1 MTRLFV
7 LSLMASVTTFHVAY
21 ATTPESAPTPSTMPN
36 GWGNLLATQYPAL
49 APFIGWMAPT
59 AALLIVVL
67 VIWLGFNRLA
77 KVQRDHMAR
86 IQTAET
92 DLRRKEKLVL
102 ASSFSNELTENKIK
116 CETFITI
123 YSELLRSLRDIER
136 KAPYEDT
143 GDFIHQHPPLS
154 RHVFDENI
162 DKLHV
167 FGTKIAGE
175 LTQTYAAI
183 RSEPQYFSL
192 ESHTPRA
199 TAIRIVEM
207 VMDDAQR
214 TLEPIETLV
223 ATLNVIIRDGAKLD
237 MR

>member
-1 MTRLFV
+1 MAPFV
-7 LSLMASVTTFHVAY
+7 TFCVIIFLA
-21 ATTPESAPTPSTMPN
+21 SAPFVPFAHAASS
-36 GWGNLLATQYPAL
+36 GGVGAELAGQFPAL
-49 APFIGWMAPT
+49 APFAEWIAP
-59 AALLIVVL
+59 ACSLLVIVL
-67 VIWLGFNRLA
+67 VIWLGFSRLA
-77 KVQRDHMAR
+77 KVQRDQMAR
-86 IQTAET
+86 IQNAEI

-102 ASSFSNELTENKIK
+102 ASAFSSELTENKIK

-123 YSELLRSLRDIER
+123 YSELLRSLRDIDR
-136 KAPYEDT
+136 KAAYEDT

-154 RHVFDENI
+154 RQVFDENI

-167 FGTKIAGE
+167 FGPKVAGD
-175 LTQTYAAI
+175 LTQAYAAI

-223 ATLNVIIRDGAKLD
+223 AALNVIIRDGAKSD
-237 MR
+237 RI